1 MKNVKIEE
9 LVKNHSRT
17 KDGIHLGSEDMVISI
32 LQKNIV
38 EVRLTCGKG
47 SLKTSLS
54 PKALGVDISKKKDDT
69 KEFFNDFVA
78 DGAIWHFPK
87 PLRKRINNI
96 PVSFRRELER
106 NAIAVGINGYY
117 VNKEKYPKLKENFQK
132 KKEQFFAERDYIL
145 KNWDELYNDFK
156 ERCEKA
162 LEDLGAT
169 DKETILKTLLVK
181 FPRPEEIK
189 RNFYMDLI
197 VQPYPTLSDMKGIF
211 SEELFN
217 DTRNGFKE
225 NAVGTF
231 YQMIG
236 TVLRR
241 LFERISSVQRA
252 LRENGEIPSRTKGG
266 IGSTLKS
273 VENDN
278 FILRN
283 DRITLMCKAMRKSL
297 FNGLSLMSAEPKQIT
312 NTEMDEVCE
321 YLLANIYGYSQ
332 YLGIK
337 DKIDISVAGYTESE
351 LEEIYKYS
359 PKIETLTL

>member
-1 MKNVKIEE
+1 MKKIEE
-9 LVKNHSRT
+9 LVKNHSTET

-47 SLKTSLS
+47 SFKTSLS
-54 PKALGVDISKKKDDT
+54 PKALGVEIASKKNET
-69 KEFFNDFVA
+69 KEFFHDFVE
-78 DGAIWHFPK
+78 DGAIWYFRK

-117 VNKEKYPKLKENFQK
+117 VNKEKYKKLKENFLK

-145 KNWDELYNDFK
+145 TNWDTLYNDFK

-169 DKETILKTLLVK
+169 DKHSILKTLLVK

-217 DTRNGFKE
+217 DTCNGFKE
-225 NAVGTF
+225 NAVDTF

-241 LFERISSVQRA
+241 LFERIASIQKT
-252 LRENGEIPSRTKGG
+252 LQKNGEIPSRTKGG
-266 IGSTLKS
+266 IGNILKE

-283 DRITLMCKAMRKSL
+283 DRIALMCKAMRKSL
-297 FNGLSLMSAEPKQIT
+297 LNGLSLMSAEPKQIT
-312 NTEMDEVCE
+312 NTEIDEVCE

-337 DKIDISVAGYTESE
+337 DKIDISVAGYTERE
-351 LEEIYKYS
+351 LEEIYLYS
-359 PKIETLTL
+359 PKIETLVA

>member
-1 MKNVKIEE
+1 M
-9 LVKNHSRT
+9 
-17 KDGIHLGSEDMVISI
+17 
-32 LQKNIV
+32 
-38 EVRLTCGKG
+38 
-47 SLKTSLS
+47 
-54 PKALGVDISKKKDDT
+54 
-69 KEFFNDFVA
+69 
-78 DGAIWHFPK
+78 
-87 PLRKRINNI
+87 
-96 PVSFRRELER
+96 
-106 NAIAVGINGYY
+106 
-117 VNKEKYPKLKENFQK
+117 KENFQK

-145 KNWDELYNDFK
+145 KNWDKLYNDFK

-169 DKETILKTLLVK
+169 DKEILKTLLVK

-217 DTRNGFKE
+217 DTCNGFKE
-225 NAVGTF
+225 NAVDTF

-236 TVLRR
+236 MVLCR
-241 LFERISSVQRA
+241 LFERIASYRGRFEKMEKFLAV
-252 LRENGEIPSRTKGG
+252 KGG
-266 IGSTLKS
+266 IGNTLKS

-283 DRITLMCKAMRKSL
+283 DRIALMCKAMRKSL

-359 PKIETLTL
+359 PKIETLAAL